1 MSDLQQ
7 NLTYEEALRAL
18 QAIVKDLE
26 SGNISMDQLEAQVR
40 KANDLVKYCDHKLRV
55 IEQRLDDAK
64 DKTNEADLDPF

>member
-40 KANDLVKYCDHKLRV
+40 KANDLVKYCDHKLRM